1 MRHRGP
7 PADDT
12 NPTQEQN
19 GAGRDFK
26 TTRETISQESRELCF
41 GHLAPS
47 HDKVWMKG
55 FAVPPFTL
63 CMASRKS
70 PLGTN

>member
-1 MRHRGP
+1 MTLIQHKNKTAPDAISRRR
-7 PADDT
+7 AD
-12 NPTQEQN
+12 NQP
-19 GAGRDFK
+19 
-26 TTRETISQESRELCF
+26 ESRELCF